1 MTDNLSAPAMLKV
14 INTAI
19 LLAEREDVSP
29 EYRQLLVDL
38 LSIITDYQYAI
49 EELGK
54 QKHESSINDYFK
66 ASEEVVYDE
75 NDRSLLAV
83 SQRVQAHLSKNHS

>member
-38 LSIITDYQYAI
+38 LSIITD
-49 EELGK
+49 
-54 QKHESSINDYFK
+54 
-66 ASEEVVYDE
+66 
-75 NDRSLLAV
+75 
-83 SQRVQAHLSKNHS
+83 